1 MHIANTALPLAR
13 IHLMPS
19 DMTSDMTYNVNL
31 VRAQFPALN
40 SGTAFFDGPGGSQVP
55 KSVGDAMAKTITSA
69 ISNRGTT
76 TKAEQ
81 NADSVVLG
89 FRSAVADL
97 LNCDPAGVVYGRSWT
112 QITYDF
118 SRTLAKSWK
127 VGDEIIVTRLDHD
140 SNVRPWVQA
149 AEAVGA
155 TVKWAEIDT
164 ATGEL
169 APEVI
174 GNLLTSKTKL
184 VAVTGASNVL
194 GTRPNIPAIS
204 KLVHAVGALFYV
216 DGVHLT
222 PHTLIDMKTLG
233 ADFYGFSSYKLFGP
247 HCAAIAADPEL
258 LNTLQNDKLLPATS
272 IVPERFEF
280 GTLPYE
286 IMAGVTAAIDFIAG
300 ILPNQSG
307 SRREQIVAS
316 MTAMERYEETLF
328 TYMDKQLRAL
338 PKIKVYSNAS
348 HRTPTAFFTLD
359 GINSVDVYQHLA
371 SRNVNAP
378 ASNFYGLEACLS
390 LGLGDAGAIR
400 AGLAPY
406 NTNEDVD
413 RLISG
418 IRELIK

>member
-1 MHIANTALPLAR
+1 
-13 IHLMPS
+13 
-19 DMTSDMTYNVNL
+19 MTSDMTYNVNL
-31 VRAQFPALN
+31 IRAQFPALN

-112 QITYDF
+112 QITYDI

-247 HCAAIAADPEL
+247 HCAAIAAEPEL
-258 LNTLQNDKLLPATS
+258 LRTLNNDKLLPATS
-272 IVPERFEF
+272 EVPERFEF

-286 IMAGVTAAIDFIAG
+286 IMAGVTAAIDFIADV
-300 ILPNQSG
+300 IPNQSG
-307 SRREQIVAS
+307 TRRAKIVAS
-316 MTAMERYEETLF
+316 MISMERYEEELF
-328 TYMDKQLRAL
+328 RYMDGKLRGL

-348 HRTPTAFFTLD
+348 HRTPTAFFTFD
-359 GINSVDVYQHLA
+359 GLNSSDVYKHLA
-371 SRNVNAP
+371 SKNVNAP

-406 NTNEDVD
+406 STREDVD

-418 IRELIK
+418 ISELL

>member
-19 DMTSDMTYNVNL
+19 DMTYNVNL
-31 VRAQFPALN
+31 IRAQFPALN

-55 KSVGDAMAKTITSA
+55 KSVGDAMGKTITSA

-247 HCAAIAADPEL
+247 HCAAIAAEPEL
-258 LNTLQNDKLLPATS
+258 LRTLNNDKLLPATS
-272 IVPERFEF
+272 EVPERFEF

-286 IMAGVTAAIDFIAG
+286 IMAGVTAAIDFIADV
-300 ILPNQSG
+300 IPNQSG
-307 SRREQIVAS
+307 TRRAKIVAS
-316 MTAMERYEETLF
+316 MIAMERYEEELF
-328 TYMDKQLRAL
+328 RYMDEKLRGL

-348 HRTPTAFFTLD
+348 RRTPTAFFTFD
-359 GINSVDVYQHLA
+359 GLNSSDVYKHLA
-371 SRNVNAP
+371 SKNVNAP

-390 LGLGDAGAIR
+390 LGLGDVGAIR

-406 NTNEDVD
+406 STREDVD

-418 IRELIK
+418 ISELL

>member
-13 IHLMPS
+13 IHLM
-19 DMTSDMTYNVNL
+19 TSDMTYNVNL
-31 VRAQFPALN
+31 IRAQFPALN

-81 NADSVVLG
+81 NADSVVLS

-247 HCAAIAADPEL
+247 HCAAIAAEPEL
-258 LNTLQNDKLLPATS
+258 LRTLNNDKLLPATS
-272 IVPERFEF
+272 EVPERFEF

-286 IMAGVTAAIDFIAG
+286 IMAGVTAAIDFIADV
-300 ILPNQSG
+300 IPNQSG
-307 SRREQIVAS
+307 TRRAKIVAS
-316 MTAMERYEETLF
+316 MISMERYEEELF
-328 TYMDKQLRAL
+328 RYMDGKLRGL

-348 HRTPTAFFTLD
+348 HRTPTAFFTFD
-359 GINSVDVYQHLA
+359 GLNSSDVYKHLA
-371 SRNVNAP
+371 SKNVNAP

-406 NTNEDVD
+406 STREDVD

-418 IRELIK
+418 ISELL

>member
-13 IHLMPS
+13 IHLM
-19 DMTSDMTYNVNL
+19 TSDMTYNVNL
-31 VRAQFPALN
+31 IRAQFPALN

-112 QITYDF
+112 QITYDI

-247 HCAAIAADPEL
+247 HCAAIAAEPEL
-258 LNTLQNDKLLPATS
+258 LRTLNNDKLLPATS
-272 IVPERFEF
+272 EVPERFEF

-286 IMAGVTAAIDFIAG
+286 IMAGVTAAIDFIADV
-300 ILPNQSG
+300 IPNQSG
-307 SRREQIVAS
+307 TRRAKVVAS
-316 MTAMERYEETLF
+316 MISMERYEEELF
-328 TYMDKQLRAL
+328 RYMDGKLRGL

-348 HRTPTAFFTLD
+348 HRTPTAFFTFD
-359 GINSVDVYQHLA
+359 GLNSSDVYKHLA
-371 SRNVNAP
+371 SKNVNAP

-406 NTNEDVD
+406 STREDVD

-418 IRELIK
+418 ISELL

>member
-1 MHIANTALPLAR
+1 
-13 IHLMPS
+13 
-19 DMTSDMTYNVNL
+19 MTYNVNL
-31 VRAQFPALN
+31 IRAQFPALN

-118 SRTLAKSWK
+118 SRTLAKSWQ

-222 PHTLIDMKTLG
+222 PHTPIDMKTLG

-247 HCAAIAADPEL
+247 HCAAIAAEPEL
-258 LNTLQNDKLLPATS
+258 LRTLNNDKLLPATS
-272 IVPERFEF
+272 EVPERFEF

-286 IMAGVTAAIDFIAG
+286 IMAGVTAAIDFIADV
-300 ILPNQSG
+300 IPNQSG
-307 SRREQIVAS
+307 TRRAKIVAS
-316 MTAMERYEETLF
+316 MIAMERYEEELF
-328 TYMDKQLRAL
+328 HYMDEKLRGL

-348 HRTPTAFFTLD
+348 RRTPTAFFTFD
-359 GINSVDVYQHLA
+359 GLNSSDVYKHLA
-371 SRNVNAP
+371 SKNVNAP

-390 LGLGDAGAIR
+390 LGLGDVGAIR

-406 NTNEDVD
+406 STREDVD

-418 IRELIK
+418 ISELL

>member
-1 MHIANTALPLAR
+1 M
-13 IHLMPS
+13 
-19 DMTSDMTYNVNL
+19 
-31 VRAQFPALN
+31 
-40 SGTAFFDGPGGSQVP
+40 
-55 KSVGDAMAKTITSA
+55 
-69 ISNRGTT
+69 
-76 TKAEQ
+76 
-81 NADSVVLG
+81 
-89 FRSAVADL
+89 
-97 LNCDPAGVVYGRSWT
+97 
-112 QITYDF
+112 
-118 SRTLAKSWK
+118 
-127 VGDEIIVTRLDHD
+127 
-140 SNVRPWVQA
+140 QA

-247 HCAAIAADPEL
+247 HCAAIAAEPEL
-258 LNTLQNDKLLPATS
+258 LRTLNNDKLLPATS
-272 IVPERFEF
+272 EVPERFEF

-286 IMAGVTAAIDFIAG
+286 IMAGVTAAIDFIADV
-300 ILPNQSG
+300 IPNQSG
-307 SRREQIVAS
+307 TRRAKIVAS
-316 MTAMERYEETLF
+316 MIAMERYEEELF
-328 TYMDKQLRAL
+328 RYMDEKLRGL

-348 HRTPTAFFTLD
+348 RRTPTAFFTFD
-359 GINSVDVYQHLA
+359 GLNSSDVYKHLA
-371 SRNVNAP
+371 SKNVNAP

-390 LGLGDAGAIR
+390 LGLGDVGAIR

-406 NTNEDVD
+406 STREDVD

-418 IRELIK
+418 ISELL

>member
-13 IHLMPS
+13 IHLM
-19 DMTSDMTYNVNL
+19 TSDMTYNVNL
-31 VRAQFPALN
+31 IRAQFPALN

-247 HCAAIAADPEL
+247 HCAAIAAEPEL
-258 LNTLQNDKLLPATS
+258 LRTLNNDKLLPATS
-272 IVPERFEF
+272 EVPERFEF

-286 IMAGVTAAIDFIAG
+286 IMAGVTAAIDFIADV
-300 ILPNQSG
+300 IPNQSG
-307 SRREQIVAS
+307 TRRAKIVAS
-316 MTAMERYEETLF
+316 MIAMERYEEELF
-328 TYMDKQLRAL
+328 RYMDEKLRGL

-348 HRTPTAFFTLD
+348 HRTPTAFFTFD
-359 GINSVDVYQHLA
+359 GLNSSDVYKHLA
-371 SRNVNAP
+371 SKNVNAP

-390 LGLGDAGAIR
+390 LGLGDVGAIR

-406 NTNEDVD
+406 STREDVD

-418 IRELIK
+418 ISELL

>member
-1 MHIANTALPLAR
+1 
-13 IHLMPS
+13 
-19 DMTSDMTYNVNL
+19 MTYDVNRI
-31 VRAQFPALN
+31 RAQFPALN

-55 KSVGDAMAKTITSA
+55 KSVGDAISQTITASV
-69 ISNRGTT
+69 SNRGTT

-81 NADSVVLG
+81 NADAAVLG

-97 LNCDPAGVVYGRSWT
+97 LDCNPEGVVYGRSWT

-118 SRTLAKSWK
+118 SRTLAKTWK
-127 VGDEIIVTRLDHD
+127 PGDEIIVTRLDHD

-155 TVKWAEIDT
+155 TVKWAQIDIN
-164 ATGEL
+164 TGEL

-174 GNLLTSKTKL
+174 GNLLSAKTKL
-184 VAVTGASNVL
+184 VAVTGASNVI
-194 GTRPNIPAIS
+194 GTRPDIAAIS

-222 PHTLIDMKTLG
+222 PHTPISMKELG

-247 HCAAIAADPEL
+247 HCAAIAAAPEL
-258 LNTLQNDKLLPATS
+258 LRTLNNDKLLPATS
-272 IVPERFEF
+272 EVPERFEF

-286 IMAGVTAAIDFIAG
+286 IMAGVTAAIDFIADV
-300 ILPNQSG
+300 IPNQSG
-307 SRREQIVAS
+307 TRRAKIVAS
-316 MTAMERYEETLF
+316 MIAMERYEEELF
-328 TYMDKQLRAL
+328 RYMDGKLRGL
-338 PKIKVYSNAS
+338 PKIKLHSNAS
-348 HRTPTAFFTLD
+348 HRTPTAFFTFD
-359 GINSVDVYQHLA
+359 GLNSSDVYKHLA
-371 SRNVNAP
+371 SKNVNAP

-406 NTNEDVD
+406 STREDVD

-418 IRELIK
+418 ISELL

>member
-31 VRAQFPALN
+31 IRAQFPALN

-55 KSVGDAMAKTITSA
+55 KSVGDAMGKTITSA

-222 PHTLIDMKTLG
+222 PHTPIDLKTLG

-247 HCAAIAADPEL
+247 HCAAIAAEPEL
-258 LNTLQNDKLLPATS
+258 LRTLNNDKLLPATS
-272 IVPERFEF
+272 EVPERFEF

-286 IMAGVTAAIDFIAG
+286 IMAGVTAAIDFIADV
-300 ILPNQSG
+300 IPNQSG
-307 SRREQIVAS
+307 TRRAKIVAS
-316 MTAMERYEETLF
+316 MIAMERYEEELF
-328 TYMDKQLRAL
+328 RYMDEKLRGL

-348 HRTPTAFFTLD
+348 RRTPTAFFTFD
-359 GINSVDVYQHLA
+359 GLNSSDVYKHLA
-371 SRNVNAP
+371 SKNVNAP

-390 LGLGDAGAIR
+390 LGLGDVGAIR

-406 NTNEDVD
+406 STREDVD

-418 IRELIK
+418 ISELLK

>member
-13 IHLMPS
+13 IHLM
-19 DMTSDMTYNVNL
+19 TSDMTYNVNL
-31 VRAQFPALN
+31 IRAQFPALN

-247 HCAAIAADPEL
+247 HCAAIAAEPEL
-258 LNTLQNDKLLPATS
+258 LRTLNNDKLLPATS
-272 IVPERFEF
+272 EVPERFEF

-286 IMAGVTAAIDFIAG
+286 IMAGVTAAIDFIADV
-300 ILPNQSG
+300 IPNQSG
-307 SRREQIVAS
+307 TRRAKIVAS
-316 MTAMERYEETLF
+316 MIAMERYEEELF
-328 TYMDKQLRAL
+328 RYMDGQLRGL

-348 HRTPTAFFTLD
+348 HRTPTAFFTFD
-359 GINSVDVYQHLA
+359 GLNSSDVYKHLA
-371 SRNVNAP
+371 SKNVNAP

-390 LGLGDAGAIR
+390 LGLGDVGAIR

-406 NTNEDVD
+406 STREDVD

-418 IRELIK
+418 ISELL

>member
-1 MHIANTALPLAR
+1 
-13 IHLMPS
+13 
-19 DMTSDMTYNVNL
+19 MTYDVNRI
-31 VRAQFPALN
+31 RAQFPALN

-55 KSVGDAMAKTITSA
+55 KSVGDAISQTITTSV
-69 ISNRGTT
+69 SNRGTT

-81 NADSVVLG
+81 NADAAVLG

-97 LNCDPAGVVYGRSWT
+97 LDCNPEGVVYGRSWT

-118 SRTLAKSWK
+118 SRTLAKTWK
-127 VGDEIIVTRLDHD
+127 PGDEIIVTRLDHD

-155 TVKWAEIDT
+155 TVKWAQIDIN
-164 ATGEL
+164 TGEL

-174 GNLLTSKTKL
+174 GNLLSAKTKL
-184 VAVTGASNVL
+184 VAVTGASNVI
-194 GTRPNIPAIS
+194 GTRPDIAAIS

-222 PHTLIDMKTLG
+222 PHTPISMKELG

-247 HCAAIAADPEL
+247 HCAAIAAAPEL
-258 LNTLQNDKLLPATS
+258 LRTLNNDKLLPATS
-272 IVPERFEF
+272 EVPERFEF

-286 IMAGVTAAIDFIAG
+286 IMAGVTAAIDFIADV
-300 ILPNQSG
+300 IPNQSG
-307 SRREQIVAS
+307 TRRAKIVAS
-316 MTAMERYEETLF
+316 MIAMERYEEELF
-328 TYMDKQLRAL
+328 RYMDGKLRGL

-348 HRTPTAFFTLD
+348 HRTPTAFFTFD
-359 GINSVDVYQHLA
+359 GLNSSDVYKHLA
-371 SRNVNAP
+371 SKNVNAP

-406 NTNEDVD
+406 STREDVD

-418 IRELIK
+418 ISELL

>member
-31 VRAQFPALN
+31 IRAQFPALN

-55 KSVGDAMAKTITSA
+55 KSVGDAMGKTITSA

-81 NADSVVLG
+81 NADLVVLS

-222 PHTLIDMKTLG
+222 PHTPIDMKTLG

-247 HCAAIAADPEL
+247 HCAAIAAEPEL
-258 LNTLQNDKLLPATS
+258 LRTLNNDKLLPATS
-272 IVPERFEF
+272 EVPERFEF

-286 IMAGVTAAIDFIAG
+286 IMAGVTAAIDFIADV
-300 ILPNQSG
+300 IPNQSG
-307 SRREQIVAS
+307 TRRAKIVAS
-316 MTAMERYEETLF
+316 MIAMERYEEELF
-328 TYMDKQLRAL
+328 RYMDEKLRGL

-348 HRTPTAFFTLD
+348 RRTPTAFFTFD
-359 GINSVDVYQHLA
+359 GLNSSDVYKHLA
-371 SRNVNAP
+371 SKNVNAP

-390 LGLGDAGAIR
+390 LGLGDVGAIR

-406 NTNEDVD
+406 STREDVD

-418 IRELIK
+418 ISELL

>member
-13 IHLMPS
+13 IHLM
-19 DMTSDMTYNVNL
+19 TSDMTYNVNL
-31 VRAQFPALN
+31 IRAQFPALN

-247 HCAAIAADPEL
+247 HCAAIAAEPEL
-258 LNTLQNDKLLPATS
+258 LRTLNNDKLLPATS
-272 IVPERFEF
+272 EVPERFEF

-286 IMAGVTAAIDFIAG
+286 IMAGVTAAIDFIADV
-300 ILPNQSG
+300 IPNQSG
-307 SRREQIVAS
+307 TRRAKIVAS
-316 MTAMERYEETLF
+316 MIAMERYEEELF
-328 TYMDKQLRAL
+328 RYMDEKLRGL

-348 HRTPTAFFTLD
+348 RRTPTAFFTFD
-359 GINSVDVYQHLA
+359 GLNSSDVYKHLA
-371 SRNVNAP
+371 SKNVNAP

-390 LGLGDAGAIR
+390 LGLGDVGAIR

-406 NTNEDVD
+406 STREDVD

>member
-13 IHLMPS
+13 IHLM
-19 DMTSDMTYNVNL
+19 TSDMTYNVNL
-31 VRAQFPALN
+31 IRAQFPALN

-247 HCAAIAADPEL
+247 HCAAIAAEPEL
-258 LNTLQNDKLLPATS
+258 LRTLNNDKLLPATS
-272 IVPERFEF
+272 EVPERFEF

-286 IMAGVTAAIDFIAG
+286 IMAGVTAAIDFIADV
-300 ILPNQSG
+300 IPNQSG
-307 SRREQIVAS
+307 TRRAKIVAS
-316 MTAMERYEETLF
+316 MIAMERYEEELF
-328 TYMDKQLRAL
+328 RYMDEKLRGL

-348 HRTPTAFFTLD
+348 RRTPTAFFTFD
-359 GINSVDVYQHLA
+359 GLNSSDVYKHLA
-371 SRNVNAP
+371 SKNVNAP

-390 LGLGDAGAIR
+390 LGLGDVGAIR

-406 NTNEDVD
+406 STREDVD

-418 IRELIK
+418 ISELL

>member
-31 VRAQFPALN
+31 IRAQFPALN

-118 SRTLAKSWK
+118 SRTLAKSWQ

-222 PHTLIDMKTLG
+222 PHTPIDMKTLG

-247 HCAAIAADPEL
+247 HCAAIAAEPEL
-258 LNTLQNDKLLPATS
+258 LRTLNNDKLLPATS
-272 IVPERFEF
+272 EVPERFEF

-286 IMAGVTAAIDFIAG
+286 IMAGVTAAIDFIADV
-300 ILPNQSG
+300 IPNQSG
-307 SRREQIVAS
+307 TRRAKIVAS
-316 MTAMERYEETLF
+316 MIAMERYEEELF
-328 TYMDKQLRAL
+328 HYMDEKLRGL

-348 HRTPTAFFTLD
+348 RRTPTAFFTFD
-359 GINSVDVYQHLA
+359 GLNSSDVYKHLA
-371 SRNVNAP
+371 SKNVNAP

-390 LGLGDAGAIR
+390 LGLGDVGAIR

-406 NTNEDVD
+406 STREDVD

-418 IRELIK
+418 ISELL

>member
-13 IHLMPS
+13 IHLM
-19 DMTSDMTYNVNL
+19 TSDMTYNVNL
-31 VRAQFPALN
+31 IRAQFPALN

-81 NADSVVLG
+81 NADSVVLS

-222 PHTLIDMKTLG
+222 PHTPIDMKTLG

-247 HCAAIAADPEL
+247 HCAAIAAEPEL
-258 LNTLQNDKLLPATS
+258 LRTLNNDKLLPATS
-272 IVPERFEF
+272 EVPERFEF

-286 IMAGVTAAIDFIAG
+286 IMAGVTAAIDFIADV
-300 ILPNQSG
+300 IPNQSG
-307 SRREQIVAS
+307 TRRAKIVAS
-316 MTAMERYEETLF
+316 MIAMERYEEELF
-328 TYMDKQLRAL
+328 HYMDEKLRGL

-348 HRTPTAFFTLD
+348 RRTPTAFFTFD
-359 GINSVDVYQHLA
+359 GLNSSDVYKHLA
-371 SRNVNAP
+371 SKNVNAP

-390 LGLGDAGAIR
+390 LGLGDVGAIR

-406 NTNEDVD
+406 STREDVD

-418 IRELIK
+418 ISELL

>member
-13 IHLMPS
+13 IHLMTS
-19 DMTSDMTYNVNL
+19 DMTSDMDYNVNL
-31 VRAQFPALN
+31 IRAQFPALN

-97 LNCDPAGVVYGRSWT
+97 LNCEPAGVVYGRSWT

-216 DGVHLT
+216 DGVHSR
-222 PHTLIDMKTLG
+222 
-233 ADFYGFSSYKLFGP
+233 AFSND
-247 HCAAIAADPEL
+247 A
-258 LNTLQNDKLLPATS
+258 LN
-272 IVPERFEF
+272 FH
-280 GTLPYE
+280 
-286 IMAGVTAAIDFIAG
+286 
-300 ILPNQSG
+300 
-307 SRREQIVAS
+307 S
-316 MTAMERYEETLF
+316 MPPITM
-328 TYMDKQLRAL
+328 
-338 PKIKVYSNAS
+338 
-348 HRTPTAFFTLD
+348 
-359 GINSVDVYQHLA
+359 
-371 SRNVNAP
+371 
-378 ASNFYGLEACLS
+378 
-390 LGLGDAGAIR
+390 
-400 AGLAPY
+400 
-406 NTNEDVD
+406 
-413 RLISG
+413 
-418 IRELIK
+418 

>member
-1 MHIANTALPLAR
+1 
-13 IHLMPS
+13 
-19 DMTSDMTYNVNL
+19 MTYNVNL
-31 VRAQFPALN
+31 IRAQFPALN

-55 KSVGDAMAKTITSA
+55 KSVGDAMGKTITSA

-81 NADSVVLG
+81 NADLVVLS

-222 PHTLIDMKTLG
+222 PHTPIDMKTLG

-247 HCAAIAADPEL
+247 HCAAIAAEPEL
-258 LNTLQNDKLLPATS
+258 LRTLNNDKLLPATS
-272 IVPERFEF
+272 EVPERFEF

-286 IMAGVTAAIDFIAG
+286 IMAGVTAAIDFIADV
-300 ILPNQSG
+300 IPNQSG
-307 SRREQIVAS
+307 TRRAKIVAS
-316 MTAMERYEETLF
+316 MIAMERYEEELF
-328 TYMDKQLRAL
+328 RYMDEKLRGL

-348 HRTPTAFFTLD
+348 RRTPTAFFTFD
-359 GINSVDVYQHLA
+359 GLNSSDVYKHLA
-371 SRNVNAP
+371 SKNVNAP

-390 LGLGDAGAIR
+390 LGLGDVGAIR

-406 NTNEDVD
+406 STREDVD

-418 IRELIK
+418 ISELL

>member
-13 IHLMPS
+13 IHLM
-19 DMTSDMTYNVNL
+19 TSDMTYNVNL
-31 VRAQFPALN
+31 IRAQFPALN

-247 HCAAIAADPEL
+247 HCAAIAAEPEL
-258 LNTLQNDKLLPATS
+258 LRTLNNDKLLPATS
-272 IVPERFEF
+272 EVPERFEF

-286 IMAGVTAAIDFIAG
+286 IMAGVTAAIDFIADV
-300 ILPNQSG
+300 IPNQSG
-307 SRREQIVAS
+307 TRRAKIVAS
-316 MTAMERYEETLF
+316 MIAMERYEEELF
-328 TYMDKQLRAL
+328 RYMDEKLRGL
-338 PKIKVYSNAS
+338 PKINVYSNAS
-348 HRTPTAFFTLD
+348 RRTPTAFFTFD
-359 GINSVDVYQHLA
+359 GLNSSDVYKHLA
-371 SRNVNAP
+371 SKNVNAP

-390 LGLGDAGAIR
+390 LGLGDVGAIR

-406 NTNEDVD
+406 STREDVD

-418 IRELIK
+418 ISELL

>member
-13 IHLMPS
+13 IHLM
-19 DMTSDMTYNVNL
+19 TSDMTYNVNL
-31 VRAQFPALN
+31 IRAQFPALN

-222 PHTLIDMKTLG
+222 PHTSIDMKTLG

-247 HCAAIAADPEL
+247 HCAAIAAEPEL
-258 LNTLQNDKLLPATS
+258 LRTLNNDKLLPATS
-272 IVPERFEF
+272 EVPERFEF

-286 IMAGVTAAIDFIAG
+286 IMAGVTAAIDFIADV
-300 ILPNQSG
+300 IPNQSG
-307 SRREQIVAS
+307 TRRAKIVAS
-316 MTAMERYEETLF
+316 MIAMERYEEELF
-328 TYMDKQLRAL
+328 RYMDEKLRGL

-348 HRTPTAFFTLD
+348 RRTPTAFFTFD
-359 GINSVDVYQHLA
+359 GLNSSDVYKHLA
-371 SRNVNAP
+371 SKSVNAP

-390 LGLGDAGAIR
+390 LGLGDVGAIR

-406 NTNEDVD
+406 STREDVD

-418 IRELIK
+418 ISELL